1 MQTQTQTQRH
11 HSKGKI
17 MFARVSSV
25 GLTLTLLCSG
35 CMAEQAGHL
44 YDMKTGRQS
53 TLHVDSA
60 VSSNGAVKTTLPDGA
75 ACEGQFSEISKEN
88 AERITK
94 VPPMLTENS
103 QASVAVMNCG
113 PGRVLTCTLARRPM
127 QQFSYGE
134 CQDQQGSEY
143 SLIF

>member
-1 MQTQTQTQRH
+1 M
-11 HSKGKI
+11 I
-17 MFARVSSV
+17 ERVLSA
-25 GLTLTLLCSG
+25 GLTLAFVCSG
-35 CMAEQAGHL
+35 CMAEQTGHL

-53 TLHVDSA
+53 NLHVDSA

-75 ACEGQFSEISKEN
+75 ACEGQFSEVSKEN

-103 QASVAVMNCG
+103 QASVAVMSCG
-113 PGRVLTCTLARRPM
+113 GGRVLTCTLARRPM
-127 QQFSYGE
+127 RQFSYGE
-134 CQDQQGSEY
+134 CQDQQGSQY